1 MMAMQMYITISEEDR
16 IARYEVDEGT
26 GELAH
31 VGDTATAARPAP
43 LAVSPARDRLYAGC
57 RDAIAISSYAIGEG
71 GELAHIGDAA
81 VDNDPCYLATDRSG
95 RFLLSAYYEG
105 GRCAVHAIGDDGAA
119 VAPPVEWLA
128 TDKGAHSMQTDAS
141 NRFAFVPHISGGNGP
156 NAIFQFRF
164 DAETGHITPNNPAR
178 VEPDAELGPR
188 HFCFHPN
195 KDILYFSDE
204 QGCSVTAYNF
214 DAENGTLSAFQT
226 VSTLPEGYEGRNSC
240 SQIQIA
246 PSGEFL
252 YAPNRGHNSIACF
265 GVDADSGALTAIG
278 HAPSE
283 AVPRAF
289 SIDPSGRFLY
299 AAGLDTGRLAAYHI
313 EGDGTLTRFAT
324 YDVGGEPMWVLIIG
338 IDGN

>member
-1 MMAMQMYITISEEDR
+1 MRMYITLSEEDR
-16 IARYEVDEGT
+16 IARYEMDEDT
-26 GELAH
+26 GGLTH
-31 VGDTATAARPAP
+31 VEDVQTAARPAP
-43 LAVSPARDRLYAGC
+43 LAVNPNGDRMYVGC
-57 RDAIAISSYAIGEG
+57 RDEITISSYAIGEG
-71 GELAHIGDAA
+71 GELTHIGDVA
-81 VDNDPCYLATDRSG
+81 VDNDPCYMATDRAG

-119 VAPPVEWLA
+119 TRPPVEWLA
-128 TDKGAHSMQTDAS
+128 TAKGAHSMQTDPS
-141 NRFAFVPHISGGNGP
+141 NRFAFVPHISGGTGP

-164 DAETGHITPNNPAR
+164 DVETGHITPNSPAR
-178 VEPDAELGPR
+178 VEMDAELGPR
-188 HFCFHPN
+188 HFCFHPS

-204 QGCSVTAYNF
+204 QGCSVTGYNF

-226 VSTLPEGYEGRNSC
+226 ISTLPEGFEERNSC

-265 GVDADSGALTAIG
+265 SVDAESGALTAIG
-278 HAPSE
+278 HAESE
-283 AVPRAF
+283 AMPRAF

-299 AAGLDTGRLAAYHI
+299 AAGLDTGRLAAYRI

-324 YDVGGEPMWVLIIG
+324 YDVGGEPMWVLIV
-338 IDGN
+338 GN

>member
-1 MMAMQMYITISEEDR
+1 MQMYITVSAEDR

-26 GELAH
+26 GELTH
-31 VGDTATAARPAP
+31 LGDVRTTARPAP
-43 LAVSPARDRLYAGC
+43 LAVSPAGDRMYVGC
-57 RDAIAISSYAIGEG
+57 RDEIAISSYAIGDG
-71 GELAHIGDAA
+71 GDLTHIGDVA

-105 GRCAVHAIGDDGAA
+105 GLCAVHAIGEDGAA
-119 VAPPVEWLA
+119 TSPPVEWLA
-128 TDKGAHSMQTDAS
+128 TAKGAHSMQTDAS
-141 NRFAFVPHISGGNGP
+141 NRFAFVPHISGGTGP

-164 DAETGHITPNNPAR
+164 DAETGHITPNTPAR
-178 VEPDAELGPR
+178 VEMDAELGPR
-188 HFCFHPN
+188 HFCFHPS

-214 DAENGTLSAFQT
+214 DAEAGTLSAFQT
-226 VSTLPEGYEGRNSC
+226 ISTLPEGFAERNSC

-265 GVDADSGALTAIG
+265 GVDAESGALTAIG
-278 HAPSE
+278 HAESE

-299 AAGLDTGRLAAYHI
+299 AAGLDTGRLAAYRI
-313 EGDGTLTRFAT
+313 EENGTLTRFAT

-338 IDGN
+338 ADGN

>member
-1 MMAMQMYITISEEDR
+1 MRMYITLSGEDR

-26 GELAH
+26 GGLTH
-31 VGDTATAARPAP
+31 IGDVRTAARPAP
-43 LAVSPARDRLYAGC
+43 LAVNPAGDRMYVGC
-57 RDAIAISSYAIGEG
+57 RDEVAISSYAIGG
-71 GELAHIGDAA
+71 AGELTYIGNVA
-81 VDNDPCYLATDRSG
+81 VDNDPCYLATDRAG

-105 GRCAVHAIGDDGAA
+105 GLCAVHAIGENSAA
-119 VAPPVEWLA
+119 TNPPVEWLA
-128 TDKGAHSMQTDAS
+128 TAKGAHSMQTDPA
-141 NRFAFVPHISGGNGP
+141 NRFAFVPHISGGTGP

-164 DAETGHITPNNPAR
+164 DADTGHITPNSPAR
-178 VEPDAELGPR
+178 VEMDAELGPR

-214 DAENGTLSAFQT
+214 DAEAGTLSAFQT
-226 VSTLPEGYEGRNSC
+226 ISTLPEGFAERNSC

-265 GVDADSGALTAIG
+265 SVDADSGALTAIG
-278 HAPSE
+278 HADSE

-289 SIDPSGRFLY
+289 SVDPSGRFLY
-299 AAGLDTGRLAAYHI
+299 AAGLETGRLAAYRI
-313 EGDGTLTRFAT
+313 EEDGMLARFAT
-324 YDVGGEPMWVLIIG
+324 YDVGEKPMWVLIMEG
-338 IDGN
+338 

>member
-1 MMAMQMYITISEEDR
+1 MTMQMYIAVSSEDR
-16 IARYEVDEGT
+16 IARYALDEET

-31 VGDTATAARPAP
+31 IENVGTAARPAP
-43 LAVSPARDRLYAGC
+43 LAVNPASDRMYVGC
-57 RDAIAISSYAIGEG
+57 RDEIAISSYAIDENGA
-71 GELAHIGDAA
+71 LAHIGDVA

-105 GRCAVHAIGDDGAA
+105 GLCAVHAIGEDGAA
-119 VAPPVEWLA
+119 AAPPVEWLA
-128 TDKGAHSMQTDAS
+128 TAKGAHSMQTDPT
-141 NRFAFVPHISGGNGP
+141 NRFAFVPHISGGTGP

-164 DAETGHITPNNPAR
+164 DAETGRITPNTPAR
-178 VEPDAELGPR
+178 VDMDAELGPR
-188 HFCFHPN
+188 HFCFHPS

-204 QGCSVTAYNF
+204 QGCSVTAYDF
-214 DAENGTLSAFQT
+214 DADNGTLSAFQT
-226 VSTLPEGYEGRNSC
+226 ISTLPEGYKERNSC

-265 GVDADSGALTAIG
+265 GVDAESGALTAIG
-278 HAPSE
+278 HADSE

-299 AAGLDTGRLAAYHI
+299 AAGLDTGRLAAYRI

-324 YDVGGEPMWVLIIG
+324 YDVGEEPMWALIRQS
-338 IDGN
+338 

>member
-1 MMAMQMYITISEEDR
+1 MTMQMYITLSEEDR
-16 IARYEVDEGT
+16 IAQYEVDTGT

-43 LAVSPARDRLYAGC
+43 LAMNPIGDRLYVGC
-57 RDAIAISSYAIGEG
+57 RDAIAISTFAIGDSG
-71 GELAHIGDAA
+71 ALAHIGDVA
-81 VDNDPCYLATDRSG
+81 VENDPCYLSTDRAG

-119 VAPPVEWLA
+119 VSPSVEWLA
-128 TDKGAHSMQTDAS
+128 TDKGAHSMQTDPA

-164 DAETGHITPNNPAR
+164 DAETGHITPNTPAR
-178 VEPDAELGPR
+178 VTPVAELGPR
-188 HFCFHPN
+188 HFCFHPH

-214 DAENGTLSAFQT
+214 DTDAGTLSAFQT
-226 VSTLPEGYEGRNSC
+226 TSTLPGGYEGQNSC

-265 GVDADSGALTAIG
+265 SVDAHSGALTPIG

-289 SIDPSGRFLY
+289 SIDPTGRYLY
-299 AAGLDTGRLAAYHI
+299 AAGLDTGKLAAYRI
-313 EGDGTLTRFAT
+313 EDDGTLARIAT
-324 YDVGGEPMWVLIIG
+324 YDVGEGPMWVLII
-338 IDGN
+338 DG

>member
-1 MMAMQMYITISEEDR
+1 MMAMYMYITVSEEDR
-16 IARYEVDEGT
+16 IARYEVDVGT
-26 GELAH
+26 GALTH
-31 VGDTATAARPAP
+31 IGDVGTAARPAP
-43 LAVSPARDRLYAGC
+43 LAVNPARDRLYAAC
-57 RDAIAISSYAIGEG
+57 RDEIVLSSYAIGG
-71 GELAHIGDAA
+71 DGALTHIGDAA
-81 VDNDPCYLATDRSG
+81 VDNDPCYLATDRAG
-95 RFLLSAYYEG
+95 RFLLSAYYQG

-119 VAPPVEWLA
+119 ILPPVEWLA
-128 TDKGAHSMQTDAS
+128 TAKGAHSMQTDAS
-141 NRFAFVPHISGGNGP
+141 NRFAFVPHISGGTGP

-164 DAETGHITPNNPAR
+164 DAETGRITPNSPAR
-178 VEPDAELGPR
+178 VEMDGELGPR

-204 QGCSVTAYNF
+204 QGCSVTGYNF

-226 VSTLPEGYEGRNSC
+226 ISTLPEGFTERNSC

-265 GVDADSGALTAIG
+265 SVDAESGALTAIG

-289 SIDPSGRFLY
+289 SIDPSGRYLY
-299 AAGLDTGRLAAYHI
+299 AAGLDTGRLAAYRI

-324 YDVGGEPMWVLIIG
+324 YEVGAGPMWVLIIEG
-338 IDGN
+338 GD

>member
-1 MMAMQMYITISEEDR
+1 MQMYVTVSAEDR

-31 VGDTATAARPAP
+31 VGDTGMAARPAP
-43 LAVSPARDRLYAGC
+43 LAVNPAGDRLYVGC
-57 RDAIAISSYAIGEG
+57 RDEIAISSYAIGDG

-105 GRCAVHAIGDDGAA
+105 GRCAVHAIGDDGAIT
-119 VAPPVEWLA
+119 APPVEWLA

-164 DAETGHITPNNPAR
+164 DAETGRITPNTPAR
-178 VEPDAELGPR
+178 VTPDAELGPR
-188 HFCFHPN
+188 HFCFHPS

-214 DAENGTLSAFQT
+214 DADNGTLSAFQT
-226 VSTLPEGYEGRNSC
+226 ISTLPAGYDGRNSC

-265 GVDADSGALTAIG
+265 GVDADSGELTAIG
-278 HAPSE
+278 HAESE

-299 AAGLDTGRLAAYHI
+299 AAGLDTGRLAAYRI
-313 EGDGTLTRFAT
+313 EGNGTLTRFGT
-324 YDVGGEPMWVLIIG
+324 YDVGGEPMWVLVVG
-338 IDGN
+338 G

>member
-1 MMAMQMYITISEEDR
+1 MTMQMYITLSEEDR
-16 IARYEVDEGT
+16 IARYEVDAST
-26 GELAH
+26 GALKH
-31 VGDTATAARPAP
+31 IGDVRTAARPAP
-43 LAVSPARDRLYAGC
+43 LAVNPARDRLYVGC
-57 RDAIAISSYAIGEG
+57 RDAIAISTFAIGDG
-71 GELAHIGDAA
+71 GALAHIGDVA
-81 VDNDPCYLATDRSG
+81 VDNDPCYLATDRAG

-119 VAPPVEWLA
+119 VSPPVEWLA
-128 TDKGAHSMQTDAS
+128 TDKGAHSMQTDPA

-164 DAETGHITPNNPAR
+164 DAETGHITPNTPAR
-178 VEPDAELGPR
+178 VTPDAELGPR
-188 HFCFHPN
+188 HFCFHPH

-214 DAENGTLSAFQT
+214 DANAGTLSAFQT
-226 VSTLPEGYEGRNSC
+226 TSTLPDGYEGQNSC

-265 GVDADSGALTAIG
+265 SVDADSGALTAIG
-278 HAPSE
+278 HAESE

-289 SIDPSGRFLY
+289 SIDPSGRYLY
-299 AAGLDTGRLAAYHI
+299 AAGLDTGRLAAYRI
-313 EGDGTLTRFAT
+313 EVDGTLTRFAT
-324 YDVGGEPMWVLIIG
+324 YDVGKGPMWVLII
-338 IDGN
+338 DG

>member
-1 MMAMQMYITISEEDR
+1 MRMYITLSGEDR

-26 GELAH
+26 GGLTH
-31 VGDTATAARPAP
+31 VGDVRTAARPAP
-43 LAVSPARDRLYAGC
+43 LAVNPNGDRMYVGC
-57 RDAIAISSYAIGEG
+57 RDEVAISSYAIGEG
-71 GELAHIGDAA
+71 GELTHIGDVA
-81 VDNDPCYLATDRSG
+81 VDNDPCYLATDRNG

-105 GRCAVHAIGDDGAA
+105 GRCAVHAIGKDGAA
-119 VAPPVEWLA
+119 TNPPVEWLA
-128 TDKGAHSMQTDAS
+128 TAKGAHSMQTDPA
-141 NRFAFVPHISGGNGP
+141 NRFAFVPHISGGTGP

-164 DAETGHITPNNPAR
+164 DAETGYITPNDPAR
-178 VEPDAELGPR
+178 VEMDAELGPR

-214 DAENGTLSAFQT
+214 DADAGTLSAFQT
-226 VSTLPEGYEGRNSC
+226 ISTLPEGYTERNSC

-265 GVDADSGALTAIG
+265 SVDADSGALTAIE
-278 HAPSE
+278 HADSE

-289 SIDPSGRFLY
+289 SIDPSGRYLY
-299 AAGLDTGRLAAYHI
+299 AAGLETGRLAAYRI
-313 EGDGTLTRFAT
+313 EGDGTLARFAT
-324 YDVGGEPMWVLIIG
+324 YDVGEEPMWVLIMEG
-338 IDGN
+338 

>member
-1 MMAMQMYITISEEDR
+1 MAMRMYITLSSEDR

-26 GELAH
+26 GELTH
-31 VGDTATAARPAP
+31 VGDVQTATRPAP
-43 LAVSPARDRLYAGC
+43 LAVNPTGDRMYVGC
-57 RDAIAISSYAIGEG
+57 RDEIAISSYAIGDG
-71 GELAHIGDAA
+71 GDLAHLGDVA
-81 VDNDPCYLATDRSG
+81 VENDPCYLATDRSG

-105 GRCAVHAIGDDGAA
+105 GLCAVHAIGEDG
-119 VAPPVEWLA
+119 VATNPPVEWLA
-128 TDKGAHSMQTDAS
+128 TAKGAHSMQTDPS
-141 NRFAFVPHISGGNGP
+141 NRFAFVPHISGGTGP

-164 DAETGHITPNNPAR
+164 DAETGHITPNDPAR
-178 VEPDAELGPR
+178 VEMDAELGPR

-214 DAENGTLSAFQT
+214 DADAGTLSAFQT
-226 VSTLPEGYEGRNSC
+226 ISTLPEGYTERNSC

-265 GVDADSGALTAIG
+265 SVDAESGALTAIG
-278 HAPSE
+278 HAESE

-289 SIDPSGRFLY
+289 GIDPSGRYLY
-299 AAGLDTGRLAAYHI
+299 AAGLETGRLAAYRI
-313 EGDGTLTRFAT
+313 EGDGALARFAT
-324 YDVGGEPMWVLIIG
+324 YDVGEEPMWVLIMEG
-338 IDGN
+338 

>member
-1 MMAMQMYITISEEDR
+1 MQMYVTLSGEDR

-26 GELAH
+26 GELTH
-31 VGDTATAARPAP
+31 IGDVQTAARPAP
-43 LAVSPARDRLYAGC
+43 LAVNPSGDRMYVGC
-57 RDAIAISSYAIGEG
+57 RDEIAISSYEIGDG
-71 GELAHIGDAA
+71 GDLSHIGDVA

-105 GRCAVHAIGDDGAA
+105 GRCAVHAIGEDGAA
-119 VAPPVEWLA
+119 ASPPVEWLA
-128 TDKGAHSMQTDAS
+128 TAKGAHSMQTDPS
-141 NRFAFVPHISGGNGP
+141 NRFAFVPHISGGTGP
-156 NAIFQFRF
+156 NAIYQFRF
-164 DAETGHITPNNPAR
+164 DAETGHITPNSPAR
-178 VEPDAELGPR
+178 VEMDAELGPR

-204 QGCSVTAYNF
+204 QGCSVTGYNF
-214 DAENGTLSAFQT
+214 DADNGTLSAFQT
-226 VSTLPEGYEGRNSC
+226 ISTLPDGFVERNSC
-240 SQIQIA
+240 SQIQIS

-265 GVDADSGALTAIG
+265 SVDADSGELADIG

-299 AAGLDTGRLAAYHI
+299 AAGLDTGRLAGYRI
-313 EGDGTLTRFAT
+313 EEDGTLTRFAT
-324 YDVGGEPMWVLIIG
+324 YDVGDEPMWVLIIRG
-338 IDGN
+338 

>member
-1 MMAMQMYITISEEDR
+1 MQMYITLSGEDR

-26 GELAH
+26 GELTH
-31 VGDTATAARPAP
+31 VGDVRTAARPAP
-43 LAVSPARDRLYAGC
+43 LAVNPAGDRMYVGC
-57 RDAIAISSYAIGEG
+57 RDEIALSSYAIGDG
-71 GELAHIGDAA
+71 GSLTHIGDAA
-81 VDNDPCYLATDRSG
+81 LENDPCYLATDRRG

-105 GRCAVHAIGDDGAA
+105 GLCAVHAIGDDGAA
-119 VAPPVEWLA
+119 TAPPVEWLA
-128 TDKGAHSMQTDAS
+128 TAKGAHSIQTDAS
-141 NRFAFVPHISGGNGP
+141 NRFAFVPHISGGTGP
-156 NAIFQFRF
+156 NAIYQFRF
-164 DAETGHITPNNPAR
+164 DAETGRITPNSPAR
-178 VEPDAELGPR
+178 VEMDGELGPR

-204 QGCSVTAYNF
+204 QGCSVTGYNF
-214 DAENGTLSAFQT
+214 DADNGTLSAFQT
-226 VSTLPEGYEGRNSC
+226 LSTLPEGFVERNSC

-265 GVDADSGALTAIG
+265 SVDAESGALTAIG
-278 HAPSE
+278 HADSE

-299 AAGLDTGRLAAYHI
+299 AAGLDTGRLAAYRI

-324 YDVGGEPMWVLIIG
+324 YDVGEEPMWVLIIAS
-338 IDGN
+338 

>member
-1 MMAMQMYITISEEDR
+1 MTMQMYITVSGEDR
-16 IARYEVDEGT
+16 IARYEVDEDT
-26 GELAH
+26 GALTH
-31 VGDTATAARPAP
+31 VGDVRTAARPAP
-43 LAVSPARDRLYAGC
+43 LAVNPAGDRMHVGC
-57 RDAIAISSYAIGEG
+57 RDEIAISSYAIGDG
-71 GELAHIGDAA
+71 GDLTHIGDVA
-81 VDNDPCYLATDRSG
+81 VNNDPCYMATDRAG

-105 GRCAVHAIGDDGAA
+105 GLCAVHAIGEDGA
-119 VAPPVEWLA
+119 VTAPPVEWLA
-128 TDKGAHSMQTDAS
+128 TAKGAHSMQTDPS
-141 NRFAFVPHISGGNGP
+141 NRFAFVPHISGGTGP

-164 DAETGHITPNNPAR
+164 DAETGHITPNSPAR
-178 VEPDAELGPR
+178 VGMDAELGPR

-204 QGCSVTAYNF
+204 QGCSVTGYNF
-214 DAENGTLSAFQT
+214 NADNGTLSAFQT
-226 VSTLPEGYEGRNSC
+226 ISTLPDGYTERNSC

-265 GVDADSGALTAIG
+265 SVDGDSGTLTSIG
-278 HAPSE
+278 HAESE

-299 AAGLDTGRLAAYHI
+299 AAGLDTGRLAAYRI

-324 YDVGGEPMWVLIIG
+324 YDVGEEPMWVLIIK
-338 IDGN
+338 D

>member
-1 MMAMQMYITISEEDR
+1 MTMQMYITLSEEDR
-16 IARYEVDEGT
+16 IARYEMDAGT

-43 LAVSPARDRLYAGC
+43 LAVNPTGDRLYVGC
-57 RDAIAISSYAIGEG
+57 RDAIAISTFAIGDDG
-71 GELAHIGDAA
+71 ALAHIGDAA
-81 VDNDPCYLATDRSG
+81 VDNDPCYLSTDCAG

-119 VAPPVEWLA
+119 VSPPVEWLA
-128 TDKGAHSMQTDAS
+128 TDKGAHSMQTDPA

-164 DAETGHITPNNPAR
+164 DAETGHITPNTPAR
-178 VEPDAELGPR
+178 VTPDAELGPR
-188 HFCFHPN
+188 HFCFHPH

-214 DAENGTLSAFQT
+214 DADAGTLSAFQT
-226 VSTLPEGYEGRNSC
+226 TSTLPDGYEGQNSC

-265 GVDADSGALTAIG
+265 SVDAHSGALTPIG
-278 HAPSE
+278 HAASE

-289 SIDPSGRFLY
+289 SIDPTGQYLY
-299 AAGLDTGRLAAYHI
+299 AAGLDTGKLAAYRI
-313 EGDGTLTRFAT
+313 EDDGTLARIAT
-324 YDVGGEPMWVLIIG
+324 YDVGEGPMWVLLIG
-338 IDGN
+338 D

>member
-1 MMAMQMYITISEEDR
+1 MTMQMYITLSEEDR
-16 IARYEVDEGT
+16 IARYEVDTGT
-26 GELAH
+26 GALAH
-31 VGDTATAARPAP
+31 IGDVRTAARPAP
-43 LAVSPARDRLYAGC
+43 LAVSPARDRLYVGC
-57 RDAIAISSYAIGEG
+57 RDAIAISTFAIGDG
-71 GELAHIGDAA
+71 GALAHIGDVA
-81 VDNDPCYLATDRSG
+81 VDNDPCYLATDRAG

-119 VAPPVEWLA
+119 VSPPVEWLA
-128 TDKGAHSMQTDAS
+128 TDKGAHSMQTDPA

-164 DAETGHITPNNPAR
+164 DADTGHITPNTPAR
-178 VEPDAELGPR
+178 VTPDAELGPR
-188 HFCFHPN
+188 HFCFHPH

-214 DAENGTLSAFQT
+214 DADAGTLSAFQT
-226 VSTLPEGYEGRNSC
+226 TSTLPDGYEGQNSC

-265 GVDADSGALTAIG
+265 SVDADSGALTPIG

-289 SIDPSGRFLY
+289 SIDPTGQYLY
-299 AAGLDTGRLAAYHI
+299 AAGLDTGRLAAYRI

-324 YDVGGEPMWVLIIG
+324 YDVGAGPMWVLII
-338 IDGN
+338 DG

>member
-1 MMAMQMYITISEEDR
+1 MQMYITLSGEDR

-26 GELAH
+26 GELTH
-31 VGDTATAARPAP
+31 IGDVATAKRPAP
-43 LAVSPARDRLYAGC
+43 LAVNPAGDRMYVGC
-57 RDAIAISSYAIGEG
+57 RDEIALSSYAIGDG
-71 GELAHIGDAA
+71 GSLTHIGDAA
-81 VDNDPCYLATDRSG
+81 LENDPCYLATDRRG

-105 GRCAVHAIGDDGAA
+105 GLCAVHATGDDGAA
-119 VAPPVEWLA
+119 TAPPVEWLA
-128 TDKGAHSMQTDAS
+128 TAKGAHSMQTDAS
-141 NRFAFVPHISGGNGP
+141 NRFAFVPHISGGTGP
-156 NAIFQFRF
+156 NAIYQFRF
-164 DAETGHITPNNPAR
+164 DAETGHITPNSPAR
-178 VEPDAELGPR
+178 VEMDGELGPR

-204 QGCSVTAYNF
+204 QGCSVTGYNF
-214 DAENGTLSAFQT
+214 DSDKGVLSAFQT
-226 VSTLPEGYEGRNSC
+226 ISTLPEGFAERNSC

-265 GVDADSGALTAIG
+265 SVDAESGALTAIG

-299 AAGLDTGRLAAYHI
+299 AAGLDTGRLAAYRI
-313 EGDGTLTRFAT
+313 EVDGTLTRFAT
-324 YDVGGEPMWVLIIG
+324 YDVGEEPMWVLIIAS
-338 IDGN
+338 

>member
-1 MMAMQMYITISEEDR
+1 MTMQMYITLSEEDR
-16 IARYEVDEGT
+16 IARYEVGEDT
-26 GELAH
+26 GALTH
-31 VGDTATAARPAP
+31 IGDTATAARPAP
-43 LAVSPARDRLYAGC
+43 LAVNPTGDRLYVGC
-57 RDAIAISSYAIGEG
+57 RDAIAISTFAIGDG
-71 GELAHIGDAA
+71 GALAHIGDAA
-81 VDNDPCYLATDRSG
+81 VENDPCYLSTDRAG

-119 VAPPVEWLA
+119 VSPPVEWLA
-128 TDKGAHSMQTDAS
+128 TDKGAHSMQTDPA

-164 DAETGHITPNNPAR
+164 DAETGHITPNTPAR
-178 VEPDAELGPR
+178 VTPDAELGPR
-188 HFCFHPN
+188 HFCFHPH

-214 DAENGTLSAFQT
+214 DADAGTLSAFQT
-226 VSTLPEGYEGRNSC
+226 TSTLPDGYDGQNSC

-265 GVDADSGALTAIG
+265 SVDAHSGALTPIG
-278 HAPSE
+278 HAASE

-289 SIDPSGRFLY
+289 SIDPTGQYLY
-299 AAGLDTGRLAAYHI
+299 AAGLDTGKLAAYRI
-313 EGDGTLTRFAT
+313 EDDGTLARIAT
-324 YDVGGEPMWVLIIG
+324 YDVGEGPMWVLLIG
-338 IDGN
+338 D

>member
-1 MMAMQMYITISEEDR
+1 MAMYMYITVSGEDR
-16 IARYEVDEGT
+16 IARYEVDEAT
-26 GELAH
+26 GALTH
-31 VGDTATAARPAP
+31 IGDVGTAARPAP
-43 LAVSPARDRLYAGC
+43 LAVNPAGDRMYVGC
-57 RDAIAISSYAIGEG
+57 RDEIAISSYSIGEDG
-71 GELAHIGDAA
+71 GLTHIGNVA

-119 VAPPVEWLA
+119 TSPPVEWLA
-128 TDKGAHSMQTDAS
+128 TAKGAHSMQTDPA

-156 NAIFQFRF
+156 NAIYQFRF
-164 DAETGHITPNNPAR
+164 DAETGHITPNAPAI
-178 VEPDAELGPR
+178 VEMDAELGPR

-195 KDILYFSDE
+195 EDILYFSDE

-214 DAENGTLSAFQT
+214 DAEKGTLSAFQT
-226 VSTLPEGYEGRNSC
+226 ITTLPEGYEERNSC

-246 PSGEFL
+246 PFGEFL

-265 GVDADSGALTAIG
+265 SVDAESGELAAIG

-289 SIDPSGRFLY
+289 TIEPGGRYLY
-299 AAGLDTGRLAAYHI
+299 AAGLDTGRLAAYRI

-324 YDVGGEPMWVLIIG
+324 YDVGAEPMWVLTMEG
-338 IDGN
+338 